1 MTSKFLATRTTR
13 APWAPS
19 SCLTPVAVAAA
30 LAVTACG
37 GGGSSTGSIAASQSV
52 TVPLTIS
59 DASSQD
65 WSSMQVT
72 LTSVVFTSAAGNT
85 ANLLSAP
92 MTVNLEQL
100 DNLGEALSSAQ
111 LTPGTTYTGA
121 VLTISANP
129 GDVSLTV
136 ASDPE
141 TGFPETASTAG
152 TPNVIPAARIQIQ
165 GKQGAAGSQTVSIP
179 VTFVTPFVAP
189 TPVGSGSTPA
199 TTTGIEI
206 EFDLAHPAFIV
217 GHVPL
222 AGGATIWAVNFSGPV
237 RHKPIG
243 DLTRRVL
250 RHMYGTVGAV
260 STDNKTLTLTR
271 DLPTLPIVSPETFT
285 ATTQSVQILA
295 DATNG
300 TLFYDLDGKTHSTIK
315 DFSSVA
321 ATLGT
326 EHFVR
331 VAARYEQDGTL
342 VATRIWASATF
353 KTVFVSPEGHVVHVD
368 NLNGAGFMVDNA
380 DGRPIH
386 LGVDANTQFFFR
398 NPGTAADVTPIGN
411 GPGFLMSHE
420 LVRGFKVHVTPV
432 DVTAVPLVA
441 ATVDIEAAPYE
452 GRISNVT
459 GTGFSLTDAFATVL
473 DNYTVAL
480 SYINGATANG
490 SDPISGAPITGF
502 KYWDFAYPTL
512 VTSGSGAITSFTSA
526 TGGSVAFGGTAGTY
540 YAHGLSYTTWGD
552 PSNVNGWSATDAILV
567 PTTFPHTTVAAGIA
581 AGSGSSFTI
590 DAAGGASAVKVDFS
604 TTAGSA
610 TLVYQVDRS
619 NGVVTISP
627 QDITTAAGLAAFTTG
642 LQAGSKVQVSA
653 VPQSDGSLKAYVVNY
668 FTGTQA
674 Q

>member
-1 MTSKFLATRTTR
+1 MTSNFR
-13 APWAPS
+13 AARAAWAPP
-19 SCLTPVAVAAA
+19 SCLTAVSIAAA

-37 GGGSSTGSIAASQSV
+37 GGGGTSASTSTPQSV
-52 TVPLTIS
+52 NVPLMIS
-59 DASSQD
+59 DASVQD
-65 WSSMQVT
+65 WSSIQVT
-72 LTSVVFTSAAGNT
+72 LSSVVFTSAAGNT

-100 DNLGEALSSAQ
+100 DNLGEALGSAQ

-141 TGFPETASTAG
+141 TGFPEAASIAT
-152 TPNVIPAARIQIQ
+152 TPDVIPAGRIQIQ
-165 GKQGAAGSQTVSIP
+165 GAQGAAGSQTVSVA
-179 VTFVTPFVAP
+179 VTFTTPFVAP
-189 TPVGSGSTPA
+189 TPSSGPTPA
-199 TTTGIEI
+199 TTNGIDI

-217 GHVPL
+217 GHVPVG
-222 AGGATIWAVNFSGPV
+222 GGATIWAVNFNGPV
-237 RHKPIG
+237 RHKAVG
-243 DLTRRVL
+243 ELTRLVL
-250 RHMYGTVGAV
+250 RHMYGTASAV
-260 STDNKTLTLTR
+260 SIDNSTLTITR

-285 ATTQSVQILA
+285 ATTQSIAITA

-300 TLFYDLDGKTHSTIK
+300 TLFYDLDAKTRSTIR
-315 DFSSVA
+315 DFASVA

-326 EHFVR
+326 EKYVR
-331 VAARYEQDGTL
+331 VAARYQQDGTL
-342 VATRIWASATF
+342 VATRIWASASF
-353 KTVFVSPEGHVVHVD
+353 NTVFVSPEGHVVHVD
-368 NLNGAGFMVDNA
+368 GLNGTGFVVDNA
-380 DGRPIH
+380 DGKPVH
-386 LGVDANTQFFFR
+386 VAVDANTQFFFR
-398 NPGTAADVTPIGN
+398 NPGTGADVMPIGV
-411 GPGFLMSHE
+411 GPGFLTSDE

-459 GTGFSLTDAFATVL
+459 GAGFALTDVFATVA
-473 DNYTVAL
+473 DDYSVTL
-480 SYINGATANG
+480 SYIDSATANG
-490 SDPISGAPITGF
+490 KDPISGNAITGF

-512 VTSGSGAITSFTSA
+512 VTSGSGAITSFTAA
-526 TGGSVAFGGTAGTY
+526 TGGTVNFGGTAGTY
-540 YAHGLSYTTWGD
+540 YAHGVSYTTWGD
-552 PSNVNGWSATDAILV
+552 PSNINGWSATHAILI
-567 PTTFPHTTVAAGIA
+567 PTVFPRTTVAAGISELA
-581 AGSGSSFTI
+581 SNSFTI
-590 DAAGGASAVKVDFS
+590 GAAGGVTPVTVDFS

-619 NGVVTISP
+619 SGVVTISP
-627 QDITTAAGLAAFTTG
+627 QDITTAAGLAAFTSG

-653 VPQSDGSLKAYVVNY
+653 VPQADGSLKAYVVNY